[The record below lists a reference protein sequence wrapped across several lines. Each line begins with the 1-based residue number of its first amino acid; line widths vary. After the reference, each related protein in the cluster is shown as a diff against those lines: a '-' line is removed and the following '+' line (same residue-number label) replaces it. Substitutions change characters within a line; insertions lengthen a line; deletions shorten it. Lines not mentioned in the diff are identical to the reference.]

1 MSVYRKIITPLRL
14 SNGTVLPANSY
25 VAVPGAIQAT
35 NAENGS
41 VFTFQPFQWAEKRA
55 IPGQNERKLG
65 YVFSGYVY
73 SPLFVLFSVEQNLV
87 VRQLMQTMQTGLSR
101 IRSRITRLS
110 WSVLRNQRVEGSP
123 DSDLG
128 PV

>member
-1 MSVYRKIITPLRL
+1 L
-14 SNGTVLPANSY
+14 S
-25 VAVPGAIQAT
+25 
-35 NAENGS
+35 
-41 VFTFQPFQWAEKRA
+41 
-55 IPGQNERKLG
+55 
-65 YVFSGYVY
+65 
-73 SPLFVLFSVEQNLV
+73 VLFAVEQNYV

-128 PV
+128 PVWLSPTDGYATATRNL